1 MRKMASAAS
10 TTLIAQR
17 QSVTMVASRGEPA
30 PFCPSKGVWVMIL
43 SELWAMLS
51 MVGWRA
57 DKMAWASHCARD
69 FAVSC
74 AQHAGS
80 KGFGTGEVQVSA
92 GSRDVVDIVLIPP
105 APFCCERGAG
115 VVVAGAENDEFCPR
129 RTASV
134 ELLLTVIPPL
144 VR

>member
-1 MRKMASAAS
+1 LRKIRDPAM
-10 TTLIAQR
+10 TTPIAKR
-17 QSVTMVASRGEPA
+17 QSVMMVVSRGEPA

-51 MVGWRA
+51 MVGRRA

-80 KGFGTGEVQVSA
+80 KGFGTGEA
-92 GSRDVVDIVLIPP
+92 HL
-105 APFCCERGAG
+105 APGFRERGG
-115 VVVAGAENDEFCPR
+115 CM
-129 RTASV
+129 T
-134 ELLLTVIPPL
+134 LTPPS
-144 VR
+144 

>member
-1 MRKMASAAS
+1 MRKIASAAS
-10 TTLIAQR
+10 TTPIAQR
-17 QSVTMVASRGEPA
+17 QSVMMVVSRGEPA

-51 MVGWRA
+51 MVGRRA

-80 KGFGTGEVQVSA
+80 NGFGTGEVHVAA
-92 GSRDVVDIVLIPP
+92 GSRDVVDTVPIPP
-105 APFCCERGAG
+105 APFCCECA
-115 VVVAGAENDEFCPR
+115 AGAFAAGTET
-129 RTASV
+129 RTV
-134 ELLLTVIPPL
+134 
-144 VR
+144 

>member
-1 MRKMASAAS
+1 LRKIRDPAM
-10 TTLIAQR
+10 TTPIAKR
-17 QSVTMVASRGEPA
+17 QSVMMVVSRGEPA

-51 MVGWRA
+51 MVGRRA

-80 KGFGTGEVQVSA
+80 KGFGTGEVHVAAGVAALWVSN
-92 GSRDVVDIVLIPP
+92 SLTP
-105 APFCCERGAG
+105 APLSAASGLGLRCC
-115 VVVAGAENDEFCPR
+115 
-129 RTASV
+129 S
-134 ELLLTVIPPL
+134 
-144 VR
+144 

>member
-1 MRKMASAAS
+1 MRKIASAAS

-17 QSVTMVASRGEPA
+17 QSITMVVSRGEPA

-51 MVGWRA
+51 MVGRRA

-80 KGFGTGEVQVSA
+80 KGVGTGEVHVA
-92 GSRDVVDIVLIPP
+92 
-105 APFCCERGAG
+105 
-115 VVVAGAENDEFCPR
+115 AGACPLVV
-129 RTASV
+129 SC
-134 ELLLTVIPPL
+134 PPL
-144 VR
+144 PTAPLFA